1 MYSNPLEQ
9 FEVILYKPIS
19 FFWLFDISVS
29 NIFIH
34 LFVVFIL
41 ILAILNFGLS
51 NLNLI
56 PVNIWQHLL
65 ETLYIFIRAIAINQA
80 GLRGLEFFPL
90 LFTIFNFIF
99 FSNLVGLSPLG
110 FTVTGQIAV
119 TFVLAFSINLGMF
132 ILALSRTGI
141 KYFKLF
147 APSEAPKAFLPLIV
161 VIEVISYLL
170 RSFSLSIRLFANMMA
185 GHTLLFIL
193 SGFILAFVKSAFF
206 ILAIL
211 PMILVIAV
219 LCLEVGIAFLQA
231 YVFTVLIAIYFN
243 DALNFDGGSH

>member
-1 MYSNPLEQ
+1 MHSPLEQ
-9 FEVILYKPIS
+9 FEVILYKPIG
-19 FFWLFDISVS
+19 FFWLFDISLS
-29 NIFIH
+29 NIFVH
-34 LFVVFIL
+34 LFMVSVI
-41 ILAILNFGLS
+41 ILAILSSGLS
-51 NLNLI
+51 NLTLL
-56 PVNIWQHLL
+56 PVTVWQHLL
-65 ETLYIFIRAIAINQA
+65 ETLYLFIRTIAINQA
-80 GLRGLEFFPL
+80 GFRGLEFLPL

-99 FSNLVGLSPLG
+99 FSNLIGLSPLG
-110 FTVTGQIAV
+110 FTVTGQIAI

-211 PMILVIAV
+211 PIVLVIAV

-231 YVFTVLIAIYFN
+231 YVFTVLVAIYFN
-243 DALNFDGGSH
+243 DALNFEGGAH